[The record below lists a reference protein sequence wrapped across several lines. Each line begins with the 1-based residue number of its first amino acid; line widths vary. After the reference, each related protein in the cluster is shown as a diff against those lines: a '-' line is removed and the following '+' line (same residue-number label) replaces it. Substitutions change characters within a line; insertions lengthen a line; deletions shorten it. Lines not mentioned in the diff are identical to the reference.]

1 MSNPSNSNA
10 PAGVSFDA
18 PTTQATNV
26 PVSVP
31 AGISFDAPTTQ
42 STTVA
47 LGQPANQSQEPQPSS
62 LATPTPPT
70 SDGSFLG
77 NAYDGF
83 NKAAASTS
91 LGVEHA
97 LRAIPGVGPWMGAGG
112 LDDLIS
118 SDTAT
123 ANQQNHGV
131 GGALGYGGESIGEF
145 LLGDTALKGLALSQ
159 RLLKT
164 GKIAEVIES
173 NPRLEKVVQL
183 GIKALR
189 AGTVQG
195 GIGLARTGD
204 PTQAAEQGAVAGG
217 LVGGLG
223 AVSPT
228 IQYIRGALDLGGIQ
242 KPLQDGIKAILT
254 DTATK
259 AGVEPPTATS
269 IRDAAQQ
276 VSDGVR
282 LKAST
287 LYQSLDEATGG
298 QAQRFRDAA
307 RNVSDKLGEIVGLDD
322 EREAELLKR
331 QTEIDTAHT
340 AMLAKLQEKGFDPG
354 TLAKADAVWKQQ
366 SALSDLSA
374 SIRQSTTGLRPELA
388 QAGKTSS
395 AETVNPKVLFTKVNR
410 LNDRGRLAQAIG
422 PDNANAL
429 LQNVDEAY
437 VKAQKIAAA
446 NKWIGYARDAGV
458 HLGLGGAGYEGVR
471 LVHQLLQ

>member
-1 MSNPSNSNA
+1 MANPNTNPSNITW
-10 PAGVSFDA
+10 DA
-18 PTTQATNV
+18 QPLQQPTTT
-26 PVSVP
+26 SVP
-31 AGISFDAPTTQ
+31 AGVTFDSTPLTQ
-42 STTVA
+42 DTTV
-47 LGQPANQSQEPQPSS
+47 GVPSSPNPVSQPSS
-62 LATPTPPT
+62 IATPTPPT

-123 ANQQNHGV
+123 ANQQTHGV
-131 GGALGYGGESIGEF
+131 GGAVGYGGESVGEF
-145 LLGDTALKGLALSQ
+145 LLGDTALKGLAFSDK
-159 RLLKT
+159 LLKT
-164 GKIAEVIES
+164 AKLAKAIEGS
-173 NPRLEKVVQL
+173 PRLAQVVQL

-204 PTQAAEQGAVAGG
+204 TTQAAEQGAVAGG

-242 KPLQDGIKAILT
+242 KPLQDGIRTILT
-254 DTATK
+254 DAATK
-259 AGVEPPTATS
+259 ADVPAPTAVS

-276 VSDGVR
+276 VSDAVR
-282 LKAST
+282 AKASG

-298 QAQRFRDAA
+298 QAQRFREAA
-307 RNVSDKLGEIVGLDD
+307 KNVSDKLSEIVGLDD
-322 EREAELLKR
+322 EKEAELLKR
-331 QTEIDTAHT
+331 QAEIDTAHQ

-354 TLAKADAVWKQQ
+354 TLARADATWKQQ

-374 SIRQSTTGLRPELA
+374 SIRQSTNGLRPELA
-388 QAGKTSS
+388 QAGKAATTPE
-395 AETVNPKVLFTKVNR
+395 AVNPKVLFTKVNR

-429 LQNVDEAY
+429 LQHVDQAY
-437 VKAQKIAAA
+437 VQAQKIAAR
-446 NKWIGYARDAGV
+446 NKWAGLVAKAAGGVGLGGVGYAGV
-458 HLGLGGAGYEGVR
+458 HLAHR
-471 LVHQLLQ
+471 LLQ